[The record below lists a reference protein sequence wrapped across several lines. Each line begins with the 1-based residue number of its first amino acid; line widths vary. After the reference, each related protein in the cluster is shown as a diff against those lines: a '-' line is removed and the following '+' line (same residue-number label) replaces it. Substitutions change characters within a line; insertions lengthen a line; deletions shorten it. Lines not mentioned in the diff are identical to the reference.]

1 MPFQLAA
8 ARVSFAAFLVA
19 AALALAAVAGVRLG
33 AFPFALGFNLMIPGV
48 IVGLIAFAAGAA
60 WCYSAFQ
67 RNESDGRRLG
77 WTGFIGA
84 MLLLY
89 PPLTTQARGL
99 VSPPIHDAST
109 EPHDAPRFVALAK
122 ERRPGQNALDF
133 NGEQVI
139 HFHGKDM
146 TVAVALNDYYDEV
159 NHQHGFL
166 LPNSRDPA
174 ATVFWRCFHAATALG
189 WRIADYSEKDGR
201 IEATATSFWFG
212 QVSDIAI
219 RVQRSGLIGARY
231 DIRSESREGAIDYG
245 ANIARLKQFIA
256 KAK

>member
-1 MPFQLAA
+1 MPFQLAV
-8 ARVSFAAFLVA
+8 ARVSFAAFLIG

-33 AFPFALGFNLMIPGV
+33 VFAFAVGFKLMIPAV
-48 IVGLIAFAAGAA
+48 IAGLAAFAAGAA

-67 RNESDGRRLG
+67 RNQSDGRRLG

-84 MLLLY
+84 ILLLY
-89 PPLTTQARGL
+89 PPLSTQARGL

-122 ERRPGQNALDF
+122 QRKPGQNALD
-133 NGEQVI
+133 
-139 HFHGKDM
+139 FHGKDM

-166 LPNSRDPA
+166 LPNSSDPA
-174 ATVFWRCFHAATALG
+174 ATLFWRCFNAAGALG
-189 WRIADYSEKDGR
+189 WRIADYNEKDGR

>member
-1 MPFQLAA
+1 MPFQLAV
-8 ARVSFAAFLVA
+8 ARVSFAAFLIA
-19 AALALAAVAGVRLG
+19 AALALVAVAGVRLG
-33 AFPFALGFNLMIPGV
+33 AFPFALGFNLMIPAV

-67 RNESDGRRLG
+67 RNQSDGRRLG

-89 PPLTTQARGL
+89 PPLSTQARGL

-122 ERRPGQNALDF
+122 ERRPGQNALAF
-133 NGEQVI
+133 NGEQRI
-139 HFHGKDM
+139 HFHGKDI

-159 NHQHGFL
+159 NHQHGKL
-166 LPNSRDPA
+166 LPNSKDPA
-174 ATVFWRCFHAATALG
+174 ATLFWRCFAAANALG
-189 WRIADYSEKDGR
+189 WRIADYNEKDGR
-201 IEATATSFWFG
+201 IEATDTSRWFG
-212 QVSDIAI
+212 QVADIVI

-231 DIRSESREGAIDYG
+231 DIRSESREGEIDYG
-245 ANIARLKQFIA
+245 ANITRLKRFIA
-256 KAK
+256 KIN